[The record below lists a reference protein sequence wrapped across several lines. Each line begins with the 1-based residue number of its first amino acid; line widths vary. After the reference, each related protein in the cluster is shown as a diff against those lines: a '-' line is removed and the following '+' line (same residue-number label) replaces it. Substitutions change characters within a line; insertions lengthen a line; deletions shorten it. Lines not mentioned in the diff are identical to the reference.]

1 MARRV
6 VCLVLP
12 LVLAGAGCLP
22 QDGVL
27 VPSNP
32 FATDPAP
39 PPGQTASAS
48 PATNEE
54 ATRVALIGQKLVAAN
69 PQLGVRP
76 LFRTMAVAQVEVFH
90 RGTTEVLL
98 TEGLARKCTEGQL
111 AAVLS
116 VELGKMASEREAQSP
131 VKDQV
136 PARDP
141 PPPLFVG
148 GDSVSSR
155 GAADL
160 THLAELAPYEQ
171 RRRQAAGQL
180 PPAPPDPQ
188 VLAHG
193 ILLKAGY
200 SATDLQAAEPVLK
213 LAAQNVALERQFNLS
228 PSPQSWIR

>member
-1 MARRV
+1 MPRRIV
-6 VCLVLP
+6 GLALP
-12 LVLAGAGCLP
+12 LLLAVAGCLP
-22 QDGVL
+22 QDAAL

-32 FATDPAP
+32 FATEPAP
-39 PPGQTASAS
+39 PPSQTASAS

-54 ATRVALIGQKLVAAN
+54 ATRVALVGQKLVAAN

-76 LFRTMAVAQVEVFH
+76 LFRTMAVPQVEVFH

-98 TEGLARKCTEGQL
+98 TEGLARQCTEGQL

-131 VKDQV
+131 IKDQV

-148 GDSVSSR
+148 GDNVSSR

-160 THLAELAPYEQ
+160 THLAELAPYERQ
-171 RRRQAAGQL
+171 RRQAAGQL
-180 PPAPPDPQ
+180 PPTPPDPQ

-200 SATDLQAAEPVLK
+200 SATDLQAADPVLK
-213 LAAQNVALERQFNLS
+213 LADQNMTLERQFNLS
-228 PSPQSWIR
+228 ASSQSWIR